1 MNINISKVKIVVM
14 VPRNY
19 TDNLRELICKT
30 KAGVIGNYT
39 DCSVSTNV
47 IGTFK
52 PNDKANPTI
61 GKKRILEKVKETKE
75 KLNEKAMALATKVY
89 EEAAKKSQEENKEET
104 KNDKKDDDVIDAE
117 FVDKK

>member
-1 MNINISKVKIVVM
+1 MKVNIK
-14 VPRNY
+14 
-19 TDNLRELICKT
+19 
-30 KAGVIGNYT
+30 
-39 DCSVSTNV
+39 
-47 IGTFK
+47 
-52 PNDKANPTI
+52 
-61 GKKRILEKVKETKE
+61 

>member
-61 GKKRILEKVKETKE
+61 GKKRKLEKVKEVLEIIK
-75 KLNEKAMALATKVY
+75 KNHPY
-89 EEAAKKSQEENKEET
+89 ET
-104 KNDKKDDDVIDAE
+104 PGIDIIPLMDE
-117 FVDKK
+117 SYFN

>member
-1 MNINISKVKIVVM
+1 M
-14 VPRNY
+14 
-19 TDNLRELICKT
+19 
-30 KAGVIGNYT
+30 
-39 DCSVSTNV
+39 
-47 IGTFK
+47 
-52 PNDKANPTI
+52 
-61 GKKRILEKVKETKE
+61 EKVKETKE